1 MKKPKT
7 KPKVSTT
14 TTETPPPV
22 GGGGSLPKP
31 KK

>member
-7 KPKVSTT
+7 KPKVST